1 MKKNKLALVGT
12 TLVLATML
20 TGCGRGFDKPQWESI
35 GASETAFLIPTIG
48 DVTQQKGFGSEE
60 YLKANM
66 VATKDIQIPHIWRQ
80 TGRTILGVLESG
92 EFVPSARLIKVD
104 RKPESRDWTASTE
117 TGTSTKNQGFKAET
131 QESIGFSTS
140 MSAMGQIV
148 PEDASKYLYNYNGR
162 TLADVMD
169 TDVRLLIS
177 QKFAE
182 ICPQYTLADLLKN
195 KEKIMT
201 DVRDVVLPAFKAKG
215 VTLTIGINGDLVY
228 ANPAIQASIDDNFKS
243 DKAKQTQE
251 NLNVAVI
258 TKAKADAEAIAIQA
272 NTLDQQVKLK
282 SLENQKA
289 AIDKWDGKMPT
300 VNSNGGMLF
309 NIPTEAQSK

>member
-1 MKKNKLALVGT
+1 MKKNKLALIGT

-80 TGRTILGVLESG
+80 TGRDIIIWENG

-104 RKPESRDWTASTE
+104 RKPESRDWTAGTE

-140 MSAMGQIV
+140 MSAMGQIA

-201 DVRDVVLPAFKAKG
+201 DVRNVVLPAFKAKG

-309 NIPTEAQSK
+309 NIPTETPNK

>member
-80 TGRTILGVLESG
+80 TGRTILGVLEDG
-92 EFVPSARLIKVD
+92 EYVPSARLIKVD
-104 RKPESRDWTASTE
+104 RKPESRDWTASIE
-117 TGTSTKNQGFKAET
+117 TGTSAKNQGFKAET

-148 PEDASKYLYNYNGR
+148 PEDASRYLYNYNGR

-182 ICPQYTLADLLKN
+182 ICPQYALADLLKN

-251 NLNVAVI
+251 NLNAAVI

-289 AIDKWDGKMPT
+289 AIDKWDGKMPN

-309 NIPTEAQSK
+309 NIPAETK